1 MIRLLWI
8 SVVILVLDQASKV
21 LALEVLAGP
30 PVAVL
35 PFFNLNLTFNTGA
48 AFGFLSQATGWQ
60 NWFFIGIAST
70 VSVVIVFMIRS
81 LPQRDLQ
88 IAVALSMILGGAI
101 GNLVDRVRLGY
112 VIDFIQL
119 YYQAWSW
126 PVFNVADSAITV
138 GAVLLAL
145 DLFGIKI
152 LKSHEPPGATG
163 SNQT

>member
-1 MIRLLWI
+1 MVRLLWI
-8 SVVILVLDQASKV
+8 AVVVLVLDQASKL

-48 AFGFLSQATGWQ
+48 AFGFLNQASGWQ
-60 NWFFIGIAST
+60 NWFFIGIAGT
-70 VSVVIVFMIRS
+70 VSVVIVFMMRS
-81 LPQRDLQ
+81 LTRHDLQ
-88 IAVALSMILGGAI
+88 TAVALSMILGGAI

-119 YYQAWSW
+119 YYQTWSW
-126 PVFNVADSAITV
+126 PVFNIADSAITI

-152 LKSHEPPGATG
+152 FKSREHPGAPG
-163 SNQT
+163 SDQT